1 MFPEKI
7 EIISENVDKLKLST
21 SKSVDNFK
29 KPR

>member
-21 SKSVDNFK
+21 SKSVDNFRK
-29 KPR
+29 RE

>member
-21 SKSVDNFK
+21 SKSIDNFRK
-29 KPR
+29 RE

>member
-21 SKSVDNFK
+21 SKSMDNFRK
-29 KPR
+29 RE